1 MEENLPPVMALGD
14 PVQLLIIIFVA
25 LAIPAIVVYWIV
37 RLAISHEQKRKPAG
51 PGATFSISF

>member
-1 MEENLPPVMALGD
+1 MALGD